1 MVRPSLL
8 WVLVVST
15 SLGKKAHIFAFT
27 GIQLDWEVGR
37 KMNRKES
44 NLLIGPRYR
53 SQKLIDTA

>member
-37 KMNRKES
+37 KMNRKG
-44 NLLIGPRYR
+44 I
-53 SQKLIDTA
+53 